1 MTSEPEKSLIHFEIL
16 TIMSVCGLLFIA
28 AIREVGVPLWS
39 VPAMI
44 LFALA
49 GVTLLCALPFA
60 SALSHLKDVTR
71 LAT

>member
-16 TIMSVCGLLFIA
+16 TIMSLCGLLFIA

-49 GVTLLCALPFA
+49 GVTLLCTLPFA
-60 SALSHLKDVTR
+60 SALSHFKDVTR